1 MQHDA
6 LVAFVDLLGWLRD
19 QHAQQQASGESQ
31 QQQQQQQQQPS
42 LASLGNTSE
51 LLLPDQLRYLPYSG
65 GGSDAT
71 AKTSEAAAAPHCE
84 GLQRVE
90 GEAAASSLEQRIAPQ
105 GDPMYWLRWML
116 AQPLHPEAYTI
127 TVEQLTAHYKQ
138 TLRELSMLLHQ
149 LGHGPGSAP
158 AHSSSDAGTAAEQ
171 QSDSADAAQDPYIR
185 MAKLILEHA
194 HLMVSE
200 IVAGRAYVLGAFCMT
215 HPETGKARA
224 EHDVGRYRRAV
235 QQIKLK
241 PEQVADM
248 CDVMKVF
255 ERIYAPIAA
264 QRRELQF
271 ELGLQPAG
279 TTAGAAAAAA
289 GGGSF
294 MQGNSSS
301 SSGAGG
307 SSKSGAGGNI
317 SSRAGGSR
325 AGGSSSSSSSSSR
338 CTEADVQP
346 PSSMLQHLTESDV
359 KAQKLRRLQLLLAK
373 EGMISAGVGQL
384 LGGALEL
391 PQLARLMVLMEYPL
405 QWVTFGL
412 TVVEMQQQGML
423 QQGQQQQQ
431 QQQQHRKQQQGL
443 QRQARRQQQVVLSK
457 KLVSSVRKKLE
468 VSSISHV

>member
-31 QQQQQQQQQPS
+31 QQQQQQQPS
-42 LASLGNTSE
+42 LAFLGNTSE
-51 LLLPDQLRYLPYSG
+51 LLLLDQLRYLPYSG
-65 GGSDAT
+65 AGSDAT

-158 AHSSSDAGTAAEQ
+158 AHSSSDAGTAAQQ
-171 QSDSADAAQDPYIR
+171 QSDSADAAQDPYVR

-248 CDVMKVF
+248 CGVMKVL

-264 QRRELQF
+264 QRRELQLV
-271 ELGLQPAG
+271 LGLQLAG
-279 TTAGAAAAAA
+279 TTAGAAADAA

-294 MQGNSSS
+294 MQGKYSS

-325 AGGSSSSSSSSSR
+325 AGGSSSSSSR

-373 EGMISAGVGQL
+373 EGMISTGIGQL

-431 QQQQHRKQQQGL
+431 QQQHRKQQQGL

-468 VSSISHV
+468 VCSISHV